1 LKVKLKSKPASPVR
15 RGIICDAIALSAG
28 VCLASGKTFAQ
39 PSAKVPEPLASI
51 APFDQWKLRGTG
63 VLKVFLFKVYDAQL
77 WSHANINALEM
88 TYSLA
93 VKSDDLISSSLAEMT
108 RLRTPTAA
116 QSAQW
121 SSTLKSAFP
130 SVVAGDKLL
139 GIQLTNN
146 ETRFFHNGKLT
157 AEVKDASFTD
167 AFFAIWLD
175 EKTKEPGLRK
185 GLLGLN

>member
-1 LKVKLKSKPASPVR
+1 MKVLSKNKPACTAR
-15 RGIICDAIALSAG
+15 RGVICDAIALSAG
-28 VCLASGKTFAQ
+28 LCLALGKTFAQ
-39 PSAKVPEPLASI
+39 PSSKTPEPLAGV
-51 APFDQWKLRGTG
+51 APLDQWKLRGSG
-63 VLKVFLFKVYDAQL
+63 VLKVLFFKVYDAQL
-77 WSHANINALEM
+77 WSSANANALEM

-93 VKSDDLISSSLAEMT
+93 VKSEDIISSSLVEMT

-121 SSTLKSAFP
+121 SSALRLALP

-139 GIQLTNN
+139 GIRLANN
-146 ETRFFHNGKLT
+146 ETHFFHNDKVT
-157 AEVKDASFTD
+157 AEIKDASFTE

-185 GLLGLN
+185 RLLGLN